1 MQTDLKRIQSI
12 ITSINSSTENNVSN
26 KASVQDQSNQ
36 RFNEL
41 KAELLSMYEELN
53 VSRPTQTDQS
63 ASTDTNNN
71 NDDDVSIKNDDDNN
85 KRFALSELLDIILD
99 FINKLLKKAPE
110 DSDDDENPSS
120 ECNAGENDN
129 DNDNKCD
136 KVNAPHNGDNIQI
149 NVINTPEGDRAD
161 ENEDEESDDEKTDAA
176 KNKSDKQIDVLVK
189 EYVQSMHRQFAIRKE
204 LKDGVQT
211 ASRNGLF
218 YAEIKND
225 INIHESNRKVQNK
238 LLEEQS
244 KQSEIMNTIAYL
256 IKLNKERNESN
267 KTNQD
272 QNSQPV

>member
-26 KASVQDQSNQ
+26 KASVQDQDNQ

-53 VSRPTQTDQS
+53 VSRPTTDQPPP
-63 ASTDTNNN
+63 ADTNNN
-71 NDDDVSIKNDDDNN
+71 NDDDTSINNDDDNDQ
-85 KRFALSELLDIILD
+85 KSVLSELLDIILD

-110 DSDDDENPSS
+110 DSDDDENSS
-120 ECNAGENDN
+120 CECNAGENDN
-129 DNDNKCD
+129 NNNNKCD
-136 KVNAPHNGDNIQI
+136 KANTSHNGDNIQI

-161 ENEDEESDDEKTDAA
+161 EDEDEESETDTA

-204 LKDGVQT
+204 FKDATQM

-244 KQSEIMNTIAYL
+244 RQNEIMNTIAYL
-256 IKLNKERNESN
+256 RKLNKERNESN
-267 KTNQD
+267 KTNQN
-272 QNSQPV
+272 QNNQPV